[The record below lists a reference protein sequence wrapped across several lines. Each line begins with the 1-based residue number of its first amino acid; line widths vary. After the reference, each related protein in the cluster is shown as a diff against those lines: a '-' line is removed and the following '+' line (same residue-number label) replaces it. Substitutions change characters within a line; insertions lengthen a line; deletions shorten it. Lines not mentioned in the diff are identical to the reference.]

1 MMHFNIK
8 GFIFCLLLV
17 SMSGQFVHAQN
28 LQVFSEDDVLAR
40 ELQLKGDF
48 SDTYSFTIRPL
59 KRDISHDSL
68 MQYSIPRK
76 LKQDFLPGKLSLQP
90 LRTDVQFNSDRPFG
104 WNNGS
109 MIAARGLQYRVSTG
123 LFFNSKI
130 LEVNLQP
137 EYVNASNLDY
147 KRSNQYGNA
156 TSGPYKRIFL
166 GQSYA
171 QVKVWNVG
179 LGFSNE
185 NIWWGPGQNNALIFS
200 NNAPGF
206 GHLHFSTTKPIK
218 TPVASFEFQVIAGG
232 LDQDTTINSES
243 FRQQPAPYTRKWRYV
258 NGIVFSIQPKFIPG
272 LHVGFTR
279 AFQFYG
285 NNIDT
290 TSSPFLEK
298 YLPAVNAFFK
308 KKINTQ
314 ADAPGEDDQRDQVA
328 SLFMRFLMPK
338 NHFEFYVEYG
348 FNDFKANTR
357 DLIQD
362 VQHSSA
368 YLAGFKKVFTVSKEK
383 YYTISGE
390 IVQMAQSTNYVVRNA
405 GNWYTSGAIKQGFT
419 HMNQILGAGSGL
431 GNNVQSLA
439 VDRVDGL
446 NRLGLKV
453 QRIQN
458 DPRAQLASVNQLWL
472 SPIAWNDFVWG
483 PTAQWTREKL
493 LVRGELQFVHS
504 KNYAWMRE
512 KKFNLFSSINLI
524 YKL

>member
-1 MMHFNIK
+1 MKGGTIK
-8 GFIFCLLLV
+8 YVIV
-17 SMSGQFVHAQN
+17 SMLLFCAVFVQAQN

-40 ELQLKGDF
+40 ELQLMQKLSGA
-48 SDTYSFTIRPL
+48 YSFTIRPL
-59 KRDISHDSL
+59 KRDAAHDSL
-68 MQYSIPRK
+68 MGYSIPRN
-76 LKQDFLPGKLSLQP
+76 LKQDFIPKRLSLQP
-90 LRTDVQFNSDRPFG
+90 LRTDIQFNSDRPYG

-109 MIAARGLQYRVSTG
+109 MIAARGMQYRVSTG
-123 LFFNSKI
+123 LFYNSKL

-137 EYVNASNLDY
+137 EYVHASNQPY
-147 KRSNQYGNA
+147 KFSNQFGYP
-156 TSGPYKRIFL
+156 TSGAHKKMYV

-171 QVKVWNVG
+171 QLKVWNIG

-185 NIWWGPGQNNALIFS
+185 NIWWGPGQQSALIFS

-206 GHLHFSTTKPIK
+206 GHLHLSTTKPIK
-218 TPVASFEFQVIAGG
+218 TTVASFEFQVIAGG
-232 LDQDTTINSES
+232 LDQDTTLNSES
-243 FRQQPAPYTRKWRYV
+243 FRQQPAPYTRRWRYV
-258 NGIVFSIQPKFIPG
+258 NGIVVSVQPRFIPG
-272 LHVGFTR
+272 LHAGFTR
-279 AFQFYG
+279 ALQFYG

-290 TSSPFLEK
+290 SRSPFFEK

-314 ADAPGEDDQRDQVA
+314 ADAPGENDQRDQIA
-328 SLFMRFLMPK
+328 SLFLRFVMPK

-368 YLAGFKKVFTVSKEK
+368 YLAGFKKVFTVTPKC
-383 YYTISGE
+383 YYSISGE
-390 IVQMAQSTNYVVRNA
+390 VVQMAQSNNYLVRNA
-405 GNWYTSGAIKQGFT
+405 GNWYQSGSLNQGFT

-431 GNNVQSLA
+431 GNNVQSLT
-439 VDRVDGL
+439 VERVDGPH
-446 NRLGLKV
+446 RFGMKV

-458 DPRAQLASVNQLWL
+458 DSRVFLTDVNQLWL
-472 SPIAWNDFVWG
+472 SPVAWNDFVWG
-483 PTAQWTREKL
+483 PTAQWSNGSFL
-493 LVRGELQFVHS
+493 LRGDIQFVHS

-512 KKFNLFSSINLI
+512 KKFNLYTALNLI

>member
-1 MMHFNIK
+1 MRYNLK
-8 GFIFCLLLV
+8 GSICCLLLV
-17 SMSGQFVHAQN
+17 LLTGEFVVAQN
-28 LQVFSEDDVLAR
+28 LQVLSEDDVLAR

-48 SDTYSFTIRPL
+48 SNAYSFAIRPL
-59 KRDISHDSL
+59 KRDVSQDSL

-76 LKQDFLPGKLSLQP
+76 LKQDFIPGKLSLQP
-90 LRTDVQFNSDRPFG
+90 LRADIQFNSDRPFG

-109 MIAARGLQYRVSTG
+109 MIAAKGLQYRVSTG

-137 EYVNASNLDY
+137 EYVNATNPEY
-147 KRSNQYGNA
+147 KFSKQYGNV
-156 TSGPYKRIFL
+156 TSGPYKRIFM

-171 QVKVWNVG
+171 QVKIWNLG

-185 NIWWGPGQNNALIFS
+185 NLWWGPGQSNALIFS

-243 FRQQPAPYTRKWRYV
+243 FRQKPAPYTRKWRYV
-258 NGIVFSIQPKFIPG
+258 NGIVFSVQPKFIPG

-279 AFQFYG
+279 ALQFYG
-285 NNIDT
+285 TQIDT
-290 TSSPFLEK
+290 TQSPFFEK

-308 KKINTQ
+308 KKIDTQ
-314 ADAPGEDDQRDQVA
+314 SDAVNGTDDRDQVA
-328 SLFMRFLMPK
+328 SLFLRFVMPK
-338 NHFEFYVEYG
+338 NQFEFYVEYG

-368 YLAGFKKVFTVSKEK
+368 YLAGFKKVFTVSRKR
-383 YYTISGE
+383 YYSISGE
-390 IVQMAQSTNYVVRNA
+390 IVQMAQSNNFLVRNA
-405 GNWYTSGAIKQGFT
+405 NNWYVSAFMKQGFT

-431 GNNVQSLA
+431 GNNVQSFSI
-439 VDRVDGL
+439 DRVDLL
-446 NRLGLKV
+446 NRIGFKV

-458 DPRAQLASVNQLWL
+458 DPRALLTDVNQLWL
-472 SPIAWNDFVWG
+472 SPISWNDFVWG
-483 PTAQWTREKL
+483 PTAQWNRKNL

-504 KNYAWMRE
+504 KNYAWIRE

>member
-1 MMHFNIK
+1 M
-8 GFIFCLLLV
+8 
-17 SMSGQFVHAQN
+17 
-28 LQVFSEDDVLAR
+28 
-40 ELQLKGDF
+40 
-48 SDTYSFTIRPL
+48 
-59 KRDISHDSL
+59 
-68 MQYSIPRK
+68 
-76 LKQDFLPGKLSLQP
+76 
-90 LRTDVQFNSDRPFG
+90 
-104 WNNGS
+104 
-109 MIAARGLQYRVSTG
+109 
-123 LFFNSKI
+123 
-130 LEVNLQP
+130 
-137 EYVNASNLDY
+137 
-147 KRSNQYGNA
+147 
-156 TSGPYKRIFL
+156 